1 MITNE
6 ISMRRAPDKVLNWVL
21 HFNGFGFTLIT
32 ASYDIR
38 LVANRVDYQLTTQV
52 LELAKQN
59 LVDDT

>member
-1 MITNE
+1 MY
-6 ISMRRAPDKVLNWVL
+6 MRRAPDKVLNWVL

-38 LVANRVDYQLTTQV
+38 LVVNRVDYQLTTQV